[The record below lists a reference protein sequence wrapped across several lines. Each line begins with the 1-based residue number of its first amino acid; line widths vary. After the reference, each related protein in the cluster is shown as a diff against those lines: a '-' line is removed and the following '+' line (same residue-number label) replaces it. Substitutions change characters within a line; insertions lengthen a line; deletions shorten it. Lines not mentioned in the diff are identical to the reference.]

1 MAGHERGIECKNII
15 FITNLTQQ
23 SYVAWWL
30 PVRYSVRDNRFKTPW
45 CSFAIFPN
53 ISGPILPQQF
63 QGWPGM
69 VQTFC
74 SHQFSFLSPKN
85 WQSSQFM
92 VNPVG
97 LGSSVWIL
105 KHWTIRDYRLKIGFK
120 IPNLRG
126 QKKKN
131 SASAPSF
138 ELEKRMYICKEWM
151 SVPTTN
157 LGWDLTEY
165 IEAIFGITC
174 QQVERDNEKQ

>member
-1 MAGHERGIECKNII
+1 MM
-15 FITNLTQQ
+15 FICYISKHFRPNPTTTVSRL
-23 SYVAWWL
+23 A
-30 PVRYSVRDNRFKTPW
+30 RDGSNVLQP
-45 CSFAIFPN
+45 SFE
-53 ISGPILPQQF
+53 L
-63 QGWPGM
+63 
-69 VQTFC
+69 
-74 SHQFSFLSPKN
+74 FSFLSPKN

-97 LGSSVWIL
+97 LGGSVWIL

-138 ELEKRMYICKEWM
+138 ELEKSMYICKEWM